1 MQISFGLGVYRFQSV
16 LICSNV
22 LEELVLVEE
31 SIVQEILYFSIN
43 RQHED
48 WR

>member
-1 MQISFGLGVYRFQSV
+1 MQISLGFGVYIFQSV

-31 SIVQEILYFSIN
+31 SIIQEILYFNVN

-48 WR
+48 WK